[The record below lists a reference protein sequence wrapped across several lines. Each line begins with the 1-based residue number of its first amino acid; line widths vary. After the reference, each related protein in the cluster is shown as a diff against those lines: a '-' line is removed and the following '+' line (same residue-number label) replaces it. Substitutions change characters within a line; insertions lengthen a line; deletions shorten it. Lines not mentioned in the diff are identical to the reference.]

1 MSVGTSISLLTRGL
15 VLYSFLFIPKGFG
28 IYTGFM
34 MYDLALIGNL
44 THFLYFLEQVLGG
57 VFKQSLVYTF
67 ICMLYSNLMS
77 FLYIY
82 NFLIFTDHSTFTI
95 KWLVAVTS
103 LCLGSLILDLTHIIN
118 KWSDLY
124 FKMKDIK
131 IDDMN
136 MYYSSSEEEDEEKDY
151 INEKKNN

>member
-1 MSVGTSISLLTRGL
+1 MSVGSSISLLTRGL
-15 VLYSFLFIPKGFG
+15 LLYSFLFVPKGIN
-28 IYTGFM
+28 IYTGFLL
-34 MYDLALIGNL
+34 YDLALIGNI

-57 VFKQSLVYTF
+57 VFKNKLLYTF
-67 ICMLYSNLMS
+67 ICIFYSNLIT

-82 NFLIFTDHSTFTI
+82 NFLIFTDHSSLTI

-103 LCLGSLILDLTHIIN
+103 LTLGSLILDLTHIIN

-131 IDDMN
+131 IEDN
-136 MYYSSSEEEDEEKDY
+136 MYYSSSSEDEEEDY